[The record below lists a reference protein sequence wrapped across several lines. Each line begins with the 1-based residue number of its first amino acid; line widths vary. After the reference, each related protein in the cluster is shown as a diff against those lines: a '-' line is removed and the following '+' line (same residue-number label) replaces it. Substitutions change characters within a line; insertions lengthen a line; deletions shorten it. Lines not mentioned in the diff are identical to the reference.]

1 MAESGGASPGKM
13 HPRGE
18 GCRADWTNSGR
29 SRGTP
34 AKQTE
39 EIPASRTGKGRSPIH
54 TARKPGRKRTQ
65 GRPRLQASRQRK
77 ERPQRG
83 EKPGLPGKDAQGFP
97 TKDAALSRKK
107 GYAPSRNRQRP
118 SEKQAALF
126 PKTCSTFRKKRQGNT
141 QKVLGE
147 FLVSPRAFY
156 RKAQGTGRCAQRLS
170 TETWSNSARP
180 PCSEAGKSPVNP
192 TQTCGGNGISTE

>member
-39 EIPASRTGKGRSPIH
+39 EIPASPDGKRQKPNPYGTQTRLEKDTRPAEAASKLSKKGAA
-54 TARKPGRKRTQ
+54 TARGKTGPT
-65 GRPRLQASRQRK
+65 RK
-77 ERPQRG
+77 E
-83 EKPGLPGKDAQGFP
+83 AQGFP
-97 TKDAALSRKK
+97 PKEAALSPKR
-107 GYAPSRNRQRP
+107 GYTPSKNRQRP
-118 SEKQAALF
+118 SEKHAALF
-126 PKTCSTFRKKRQGNT
+126 PKTCSTFQKKRQGNT

-147 FLVSPRAFY
+147 TRDSPRTF
-156 RKAQGTGRCAQRLS
+156 L
-170 TETWSNSARP
+170 
-180 PCSEAGKSPVNP
+180 
-192 TQTCGGNGISTE
+192 